1 MTSPTA
7 QMYSLPPSMSQFYT
21 AAPTQAV
28 GEAGMVAP
36 LAMPQLQQKMQR
48 SDRLEVSGEPRS
60 ACAIYIAPGRG
71 VGSGPSVLRLSVRPP
86 VCGACL
92 SLPLSRACVRVS
104 WRRRPQHHL
113 AFAARDHRH
122 RRSVG

>member
-1 MTSPTA
+1 
-7 QMYSLPPSMSQFYT
+7 MYSLPPSMSQFYT

-71 VGSGPSVLRLSVRPP
+71 VGSGPSVSVCLSVRLSVGP
-86 VCGACL
+86 VSL
-92 SLPLSRACVRVS
+92 SLSLVCVCACRGVGARNITWLSLRATTGTG
-104 WRRRPQHHL
+104 
-113 AFAARDHRH
+113 AA
-122 RRSVG
+122 